1 MITNLI
7 LVDSLNDLRHIA
19 KGGVTQAQA
28 FANLRADLP
37 TLFPEHPTVAEIKA
51 VTDTDDWKEFDTT
64 ARAIF
69 ADAFFSAPRE
79 IDGEM
84 IDATQYDISLWTAD
98 KKTAKNFG
106 AAETKIRKAC
116 QAYVRVAFRQNVTKL
131 IPEAIDAPVEA
142 ETEKDP
148 DPTAILAL
156 VDAAFCTL
164 TERGKFDKA
173 LVLLNGMDA
182 LVKSVRNPVIEG
194 RVVPRKA

>member
-1 MITNLI
+1 MITNLV
-7 LVDSLNDLRHIA
+7 LVDSLDNLRTIA
-19 KGGVTQAQA
+19 KGGVSQAQA
-28 FANLRADLP
+28 FAALRADIP
-37 TLFPEHPTVAEIKA
+37 TLFPEHPTTAEIKA
-51 VTDTDDWKEFDTT
+51 VTDSDDWREFDIT

-69 ADAFFSAPRE
+69 ADAFFSAPRMV
-79 IDGEM
+79 DGEM
-84 IDATQYDISLWTAD
+84 VDVTQYDVSLWTAD

-106 AAETKIRKAC
+106 AAETKIRKAS
-116 QAYVRVAFRQNVTKL
+116 QDYVRVAYRQNVTKL
-131 IPEAIDAPVEA
+131 IPEAIDAPMDEKA
-142 ETEKDP
+142 ETLP

>member
-1 MITNLI
+1 MITNLV
-7 LVDSLNDLRHIA
+7 LSDSLDNLRTIA
-19 KGGVTQAQA
+19 KGGVSQAQA
-28 FANLRADLP
+28 FAALRADIP
-37 TLFPEHPTVAEIKA
+37 TLFPERPTTAEIES
-51 VTDTDDWKEFDTT
+51 VTGTDDWKEFDIT

-69 ADAFFSAPRE
+69 ADAFFSAPRMV
-79 IDGEM
+79 DGEM
-84 IDATQYDISLWTAD
+84 VDVTQYDVSLWTAD

-106 AAETKIRKAC
+106 AAETKIRKAA
-116 QAYVRVAFRQNVTKL
+116 QDYVRVAFRQNVTKL

-182 LVKSVRNPVIEG
+182 LVKSVRNPVVEG
-194 RVVPRKA
+194 RVVPRKS

>member
-69 ADAFFSAPRE
+69 ADAFFSAPAR
-79 IDGEM
+79 
-84 IDATQYDISLWTAD
+84 STA
-98 KKTAKNFG
+98 
-106 AAETKIRKAC
+106 R
-116 QAYVRVAFRQNVTKL
+116 
-131 IPEAIDAPVEA
+131 
-142 ETEKDP
+142 
-148 DPTAILAL
+148 
-156 VDAAFCTL
+156 
-164 TERGKFDKA
+164 
-173 LVLLNGMDA
+173 
-182 LVKSVRNPVIEG
+182 
-194 RVVPRKA
+194 

>member
-1 MITNLI
+1 M
-7 LVDSLNDLRHIA
+7 
-19 KGGVTQAQA
+19 
-28 FANLRADLP
+28 
-37 TLFPEHPTVAEIKA
+37 
-51 VTDTDDWKEFDTT
+51 
-64 ARAIF
+64 
-69 ADAFFSAPRE
+69 
-79 IDGEM
+79 
-84 IDATQYDISLWTAD
+84 
-98 KKTAKNFG
+98 
-106 AAETKIRKAC
+106 
-116 QAYVRVAFRQNVTKL
+116 TKL

>member
-1 MITNLI
+1 MITNLV
-7 LVDSLNDLRHIA
+7 LADSLDNLRTIA
-19 KGGVTQAQA
+19 KGGVSQAQA
-28 FANLRADLP
+28 FANLRADIP
-37 TLFPEHPTVAEIKA
+37 TLFPEHPTMAEIKA
-51 VTDTDDWKEFDTT
+51 VTDTDDWREFDTT

-69 ADAFFSAPRE
+69 ADAFFSAPRMV
-79 IDGEM
+79 DKEM
-84 IDATQYDISLWTAD
+84 TDVTQYDISLWTAD

-106 AAETKIRKAC
+106 ETETKIRKAS
-116 QAYVRVAFRQNVTKL
+116 QDYVRVAFRQNVTKL

-182 LVKSVRNPVIEG
+182 LVKAVRNPVVEG

>member
-1 MITNLI
+1 MITNLV

-37 TLFPEHPTVAEIKA
+37 TLFPKHPTTAEIKA

-69 ADAFFSAPRE
+69 ADAFFNAPRE

-84 IDATQYDISLWTAD
+84 VDVAQYGISLWEAD
-98 KKTAKNFG
+98 KKTAKTFSE
-106 AAETKIRKAC
+106 AEAKVRKAA

-131 IPEAIDAPVEA
+131 IPEAIDAEVKDEA
-142 ETEKDP
+142 EKDP